1 MRGAVAL
8 LVVVVGCG
16 SPDAGT
22 PIEVSPG
29 PVATVTQGN
38 MLQLAMRVSGG
49 AHTFE
54 LTIDDAVAPL
64 FQVHDLANTGA
75 GAILTLVPT
84 CEALAGAGS
93 GTVSMS
99 VRADDPDIAPL
110 TLSIQIAPEI
120 GGVCAGAPEHAITRA
135 TLQVTDVPES
145 GRVLCAKTSVY
156 QRSAHE
162 PMRVVLKTSASI
174 PNRVIA
180 SEGELLCGA
189 ATVVM
194 ELWPPIDA
202 PAMELLSVETSS
214 CDIAGC
220 KEAANACCNAQPERL
235 APLTATKFSVPVRS
249 MSEYI
254 AGVSSVSMACADLD
268 RDGTP
273 ELIFASAAGGVTS
286 EIGHDDRFAGQ
297 TTNLQA
303 RGLLAFSWQ
312 DGPTTTTPV
321 VLAGVGAAIQ
331 RAQLSGGLMTWVED
345 PQFAFATSDT
355 QGAPASP
362 ASVLPMPAVARGG
375 VEYVARLSAGSVAM
389 TCVSPTCAPGST
401 LIDVNIGSSWVP
413 IAIAHSDYNGDASED
428 LIVAYRPSLTNI
440 NGTNPIRL
448 QVYQMNWST
457 RTATSVDAGQFEVPS
472 TSIQIVSAPPA
483 SVCDRIYLLSGQT
496 DVYELDRAS
505 CTAGPG
511 YTRRHVPTPNEI
523 YALGKVQD
531 RVIIAT
537 ALGMFEL
544 VHTTGTATTI
554 RQVDPLLQE
563 QLATTGNALIDPSTS
578 NYAQSFA
585 PCVATTP
592 SIAFQ
597 VQRVDYAWSKIDAVV
612 EGFPAP

>member
-16 SPDAGT
+16 APDAGT
-22 PIEVSPG
+22 SIEVTPG

-38 MLQLAMRVSGG
+38 MLQLAVRVPGG

-54 LTIDDAVAPL
+54 LAIDDPVAAL
-64 FQVHDLANTGA
+64 FQVHDLANTGT

-84 CEALAGAGS
+84 CTALAGASS

-99 VRADDPDIAPL
+99 VRSDDPDIAPV

-135 TLQVTDVPES
+135 TLQITDVPDS
-145 GRVLCAKTSVY
+145 GRVLCAKASV
-156 QRSAHE
+156 HE
-162 PMRVVLKTSASI
+162 HSTQDTERVVMQTSASI

-180 SEGELLCGA
+180 ADGKLLCGA
-189 ATVVM
+189 DTILM

-202 PAMELLSVETSS
+202 PAVELLSVETSS

-220 KEAANACCNAQPERL
+220 KEGANECCNAQPERL

-254 AGVSSVSMACADLD
+254 TGVSSVSMACADVD
-268 RDGTP
+268 RNGTP
-273 ELIFASAAGGVTS
+273 ELIFASATGEVTS
-286 EIGHDDRFAGQ
+286 EIGHDERFAQ
-297 TTNLQA
+297 QQASLQA
-303 RGLLAFSWQ
+303 QGLLAFSWQ
-312 DGPTTTTPV
+312 DSPTTTTPV
-321 VLAGVGAAIQ
+321 VLAGFGTAIH
-331 RAQLSGGLMTWVED
+331 RAQVSGGLMTWVDD
-345 PQFAFATSDT
+345 PQFTFATSDS
-355 QGAPASP
+355 QGALASP
-362 ASVLPMPAVARGG
+362 ASVLPMPANTRHG
-375 VEYVARLSAGSVAM
+375 VEYVARLSGAAVAL

-413 IAIAHSDYNGDASED
+413 IEIAHSDYNGDTSED
-428 LIVAYRPSLTNI
+428 LIVAYRPALTNI
-440 NGTNPIRL
+440 NGTNPIHL
-448 QVYQMNWST
+448 QVYLMNWST
-457 RTATSVDAGQFEVPS
+457 RTATSVGAGEFEVLS
-472 TSIQIVSAPPA
+472 TSIQIVSAPQAPA
-483 SVCDRIYLLSGQT
+483 CDRIYLLSGQT
-496 DVYELDRAS
+496 DVYELDHAS

-554 RQVDPLLQE
+554 RQLDPLLQE
-563 QLATTGNALIDPSTS
+563 QLIATGNALIDPSTS
-578 NYAQSFA
+578 NYAQHFA

-597 VQRVDYAWSKIDAVV
+597 VQRRDYTWSKLDTAV
-612 EGFPAP
+612 EGFSGP